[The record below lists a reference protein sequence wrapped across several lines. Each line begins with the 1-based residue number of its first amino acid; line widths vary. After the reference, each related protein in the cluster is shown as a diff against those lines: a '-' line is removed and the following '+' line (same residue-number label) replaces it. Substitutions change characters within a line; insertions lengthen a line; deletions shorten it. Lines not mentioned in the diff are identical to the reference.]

1 MAYFINLRSHPVG
14 GWLDTAAEVKI
25 QLSPPPTATGFNQPP
40 VDAVEFLAHVQGQ
53 HVLIGTHGFN
63 VNFADGVAALSYWS
77 TLLLLPDPAVFVGV
91 LWPGDSVWAHG
102 LDYPEEP
109 RVADEAGQKLAPLL
123 DTMLANAASVSFV
136 SHSLGARV
144 VLQAVNRM
152 NGRSRRM
159 MLMAGAI
166 DDDCLT
172 TEFQNAAQKIGTISV
187 LASKR
192 DEVLAWAFP
201 LGNLV
206 AGIIDKG
213 HPWWHAALGRSGPS
227 NSQITNFMSP
237 FQIPDN
243 WCYGHHDYLQDN
255 PPYTG
260 PPTTGN
266 VNVPRNGSGWPL
278 VDGSGNPWRGWQEA
292 WSSAFVSTRF
302 K

>member
-14 GWLDTAAEVKI
+14 GWLDTAADVKV
-25 QLSPPPTATGFNQPP
+25 QLSPPPMASGFNQPS
-40 VDAVEFLAHVQGQ
+40 VNQAEFFAYLQGQ

-77 TLLLLPDPAVFVGV
+77 TLLHLPDPAVFVGL
-91 LWPGDSVWAHG
+91 LWPGDSVWARG

-109 RVADEAGQKLAPLL
+109 RVADDAGQKLASFL
-123 DTMLANAASVSFV
+123 DAALADAASVSFV

-144 VLQAVNRM
+144 VLQTVNHM
-152 NGRSRRM
+152 NRRSRYM
-159 MLMAGAI
+159 ILMAGAI

-172 TEFQNAAQKIGTISV
+172 TEFRNAAEKVDAISV

-206 AGIIDKG
+206 GGIIDKG
-213 HPWWHAALGRSGPS
+213 HPWWHAALGRCGPS
-227 NSQITNFMSP
+227 SSQIANFTPP

-243 WCYGHHDYLQDN
+243 WGYGHHHYLQDN
-255 PPYTG
+255 PQYNG
-260 PPTTGN
+260 PLTIGN
-266 VNVPRNGSGWPL
+266 INVPRNGSGLPL
-278 VDGSGNPWRGWQEA
+278 VDGSGNPWKGWQEA
-292 WSSAFVSTRF
+292 WSSAFVSTRI